1 MCPCCKEHD
10 GRTCNVVETPGGRLV
25 CECGR
30 HSWPNAGAMLE
41 TCRRQSLTLVRRP
54 QIWTQGY

>member
-10 GRTCNVVETPGGRLV
+10 GKICKVTDKPDGRLT

-30 HSWPNAGAMLE
+30 HSWPNAGTFFE
-41 TCRRQSLTLVRRP
+41 TCRQQSLTATGRTH
-54 QIWTQGY
+54 IWTQGY